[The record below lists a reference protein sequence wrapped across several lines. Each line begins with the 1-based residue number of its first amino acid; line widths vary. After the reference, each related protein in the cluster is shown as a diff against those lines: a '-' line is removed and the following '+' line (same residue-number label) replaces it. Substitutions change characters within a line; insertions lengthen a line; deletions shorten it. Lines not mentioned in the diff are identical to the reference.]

1 MFILPTVYSNAM
13 NFVLDVASFVTPPTV
28 ATAAAAAKLATT
40 RLLEDF
46 AKSIPSTRDVASS
59 IESRIPDMTRVVE
72 LKSTVVVL
80 VEDNKLYLLTSLF
93 ALLAIVLVC
102 CIPLND
108 DNAKRKCKEKS
119 KNAQFVTAKKAEDE
133 DSTASSSGSS
143 SISSSSSLDD
153 DKESASTRGDINVGI
168 ESTPSFEEFLKIA
181 AVH

>member
-1 MFILPTVYSNAM
+1 MLILPTVFSNAM
-13 NFVLDVASFVTPPTV
+13 DFVLEVASSVTPPTV
-28 ATAAAAAKLATT
+28 ATAAAEAKLVAT

-46 AKSIPSTRDVASS
+46 AASIPSPRDVASS

-80 VEDNKLYLLTSLF
+80 VEDNKVYLLTSMF

-108 DNAKRKCKEKS
+108 DDAKRKCEEKS
-119 KNAQFVTAKKAEDE
+119 KYAQFVKVKKVEDE
-133 DSTASSSGSS
+133 CSTASSPGSS

-153 DKESASTRGDINVGI
+153 EKDIASTI

-181 AVH
+181 AIH